1 MKITQFKGS
10 MENINVFK
18 PVCGF
23 LVNKVLKGSK
33 IRVRMIDSENGS
45 TVEVIPSLPIEMLM
59 EFSTYGEGSFLTMK
73 DSTNEYLSGFIKI
86 SDDAVALSNSR
97 YLSVD
102 ITQPKSDGALTE
114 LYGFESTDVPVNFFY
129 RYNSLYVGA
138 GELTKSFQKG
148 DHEVLAIPISLESL
162 SEAQL
167 DEVQLYTKN
176 GTSPVYTIEELRFMA
191 LQNNDI
197 VKVHFESDAS
207 KISDGSRAQWCII
220 DLEDVVSF
228 DIKLKANPKGMNIVL
243 VDSKD
248 VKEVKT
254 A

>member
-1 MKITQFKGS
+1 MKITQFRGS

-45 TVEVIPSLPIEMLM
+45 TVEVIPSLDVEMLM
-59 EFSTYGEGSFLTMK
+59 EFSTYGEGSFTTFK
-73 DSTNEYLSGFIKI
+73 DSVNDYLSGFIKI

-97 YLSVD
+97 YLSID
-102 ITQPKSDGALTE
+102 ITQPKSDGGLTE

-129 RYNSLYVGA
+129 RFNSLYVGA

-148 DHEVLAIPISLESL
+148 EHEVLAVPISLESL
-162 SEAQL
+162 NDSQL
-167 DEVQLYTKN
+167 DEIQLYTKN
-176 GTSPVYTIEELRFMA
+176 GTSPIYTVEELRFMA

-197 VKVHFESDAS
+197 VKVHFDSEGST
-207 KISDGSRAQWCII
+207 ISDGSRAQWCII
-220 DLEDVVSF
+220 DLEDVVGF

-248 VKEVKT
+248 VKEIKT